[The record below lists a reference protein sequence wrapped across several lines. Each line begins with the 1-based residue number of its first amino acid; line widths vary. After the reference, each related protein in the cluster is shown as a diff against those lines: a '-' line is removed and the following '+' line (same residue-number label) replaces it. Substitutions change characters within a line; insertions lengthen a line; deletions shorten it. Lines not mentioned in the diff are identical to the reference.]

1 MSPGSACPAESSV
14 LGESW
19 VVASTSSLQK
29 KHLPEESERK
39 GQANKEDQSKGCHS
53 MTTSGSSIS
62 GPELIM
68 PSICEV
74 PISEASW
81 VVPELRSRT
90 RSTHT
95 VKRRHKRLSDQP
107 GKKGESGASSLEDS
121 TAAAR
126 SSQGGEG
133 VSISSGT
140 TSSSTRMERYIRA
153 LINLLLMAAISHLLI
168 LPELVHQYQ
177 TLCSIEAVSTLYP
190 ASCIPPYP
198 HPPSTIPQSRSVQS
212 NPNPILTS
220 QSRLETLFNITLTQ
234 MSILHPTLRQTESL
248 LRDLHANLKKAYPAA
263 KHELD
268 LEFAGCTQAAR
279 TATGKFASLKADI
292 HSATDSLLA
301 TAATDDSTG
310 TGRGRG
316 RSVAQDARL
325 STQLARREAYL
336 DQLTARMQS
345 KAEAL
350 CGDFATLDDHLE
362 SIEEIV
368 QREMRAPP
376 SFPGTQTTAGNGAS
390 GDNGNGNGKGL
401 WAFIDAIVPFT
412 GRTSPVRSGED
423 ETSTSGM
430 GMGRNTYLSDS
441 YRQAANYHRP
451 VADLIRRLYI
461 DLQSLQRRKGNLV

>member
-1 MSPGSACPAESSV
+1 MSPGSAPTADSCI

-29 KHLPEESERK
+29 KPIPEESDRKAPPNQEDERK
-39 GQANKEDQSKGCHS
+39 GCQS
-53 MTTSGSSIS
+53 MTTSASSIS

-81 VVPELRSRT
+81 VAPELRSRT
-90 RSTHT
+90 LSAH
-95 VKRRHKRLSDQP
+95 VKRRHKRLSDRP
-107 GKKGESGASSLEDS
+107 GKKRESEASTLEDS
-121 TAAAR
+121 TSASR
-126 SSQGGEG
+126 RSQGDETA
-133 VSISSGT
+133 STSSGT
-140 TSSSTRMERYIRA
+140 TSSSARIERYIRP
-153 LINLLLMAAISHLLI
+153 LINLLLMTAISHLLI

-177 TLCSIEAVSTLYP
+177 TLCSIETVSALYP

-198 HPPSTIPQSRSVQS
+198 QPPSTNPQMQS
-212 NPNPILTS
+212 LPNSILTS
-220 QSRLETLFNITLTQ
+220 QSRLETLFNTTLTQ
-234 MSILHPTLRQTESL
+234 MSILHPTLQQTESL
-248 LRDLHANLKKAYPAA
+248 LRDLHTNLRKAYQAT

-292 HSATDSLLA
+292 NSAMDSLLA
-301 TAATDDSTG
+301 TAATDDTTG
-310 TGRGRG
+310 TGRSGS

-362 SIEEIV
+362 SIQEIV
-368 QREMRAPP
+368 QREMRAPSSPGEFETTDGDGP
-376 SFPGTQTTAGNGAS
+376 S
-390 GDNGNGNGKGL
+390 NGNGKGI

-412 GRTSPVRSGED
+412 ARSSVHTGED
-423 ETSTSGM
+423 ETSMAKTRGDT
-430 GMGRNTYLSDS
+430 NLSDLL
-441 YRQAANYHRP
+441 RQATDHHRP

-461 DLQSLQRRKGNLV
+461 DLQNLQRKKGNLV

>member
-1 MSPGSACPAESSV
+1 MSSGSARTAEGSV

-19 VVASTSSLQK
+19 ILASTSSLQN
-29 KHLPEESERK
+29 KHLPEESDRQ
-39 GQANKEDQSKGCHS
+39 GQATQEDKSKGCQS
-53 MTTSGSSIS
+53 MTTSASSVS

-74 PISEASW
+74 PISEGSW

-90 RSTHT
+90 RSAHT
-95 VKRRHKRLSDQP
+95 VKRRHKRLSDRSA
-107 GKKGESGASSLEDS
+107 KRESEASSLEDS
-121 TAAAR
+121 ATAARRA
-126 SSQGGEG
+126 QGDET
-133 VSISSGT
+133 VSISSGRT
-140 TSSSTRMERYIRA
+140 PSSARIERYIRV
-153 LINLLLMAAISHLLI
+153 LINLLLMTAICHLLI

-177 TLCSIEAVSTLYP
+177 TLCSIETVSALYP

-198 HPPSTIPQSRSVQS
+198 QPPSTNPQVHS

-220 QSRLETLFNITLTQ
+220 QTRLETLFNTTLTQ
-234 MSILHPTLRQTESL
+234 MSILHPTLRQTEPL
-248 LRDLHANLKKAYPAA
+248 LRNLHTDLKKAYPAA

-279 TATGKFASLKADI
+279 TATGKFASLKADL
-292 HSATDSLLA
+292 HSAMDSLLA

-310 TGRGRG
+310 SGSGTGRARSRS

-336 DQLTARMQS
+336 DQLTARMHS

-350 CGDFATLDDHLE
+350 CADFATLDDHLE
-362 SIEEIV
+362 SIQEIL

-376 SFPGTQTTAGNGAS
+376 SVAGFETTAGAG
-390 GDNGNGNGKGL
+390 NGNGNGKGL
-401 WAFIDAIVPFT
+401 WAFIHALVPFI
-412 GRTSPVRSGED
+412 GSSSSARPGEE

-430 GMGRNTYLSDS
+430 RGTTYLSDAF
-441 YRQAANYHRP
+441 RHAAEHHQP
-451 VADLIRRLYI
+451 AADLIRRLYI
-461 DLQSLQRRKGNLV
+461 DLQILQRKKGTLV

>member
-1 MSPGSACPAESSV
+1 MSPGSARTAESSV

-29 KHLPEESERK
+29 KHLPEESDRNAPPNQEDERK
-39 GQANKEDQSKGCHS
+39 GCQS
-53 MTTSGSSIS
+53 MTTSASSIS

-81 VVPELRSRT
+81 VAPELRSRT
-90 RSTHT
+90 LSAHT
-95 VKRRHKRLSDQP
+95 VKRRHKRLSDRS
-107 GKKGESGASSLEDS
+107 GKKRESEASSSEDS
-121 TAAAR
+121 TTAR
-126 SSQGGEG
+126 RSQEDKI

-140 TSSSTRMERYIRA
+140 TSSPARIERYIRP
-153 LINLLLMAAISHLLI
+153 LINLLLMIAISHLLI

-177 TLCSIEAVSTLYP
+177 TLCSIGAVSALYP

-198 HPPSTIPQSRSVQS
+198 QPPSTNPQMQS
-212 NPNPILTS
+212 HPNPILTS
-220 QSRLETLFNITLTQ
+220 QSRLESLFNTTLTQ
-234 MSILHPTLRQTESL
+234 MSVLHPTLQQTESL
-248 LRDLHANLKKAYPAA
+248 LRDLHTNLKKAYPAT

-292 HSATDSLLA
+292 HSAMDSLLA

-362 SIEEIV
+362 SIQEIV
-368 QREMRAPP
+368 QRELRAA
-376 SFPGTQTTAGNGAS
+376 SSLAGFETTAGKRAS
-390 GDNGNGNGKGL
+390 DVNAEGL
-401 WAFIDAIVPFT
+401 WGFIERIVPFT
-412 GRTSPVRSGED
+412 GRTSSVRTRED
-423 ETSTSGM
+423 KTSTSEM
-430 GMGRNTYLSDS
+430 RADTHVSDS
-441 YRQAANYHRP
+441 LRQATNHHRP

-461 DLQSLQRRKGNLV
+461 DLQNLQRKKGNLV

>member
-1 MSPGSACPAESSV
+1 MSPGSARTAESSV

-29 KHLPEESERK
+29 KHLPEESDRHGQPNQEDER
-39 GQANKEDQSKGCHS
+39 NGCQS
-53 MTTSGSSIS
+53 MTTSASSIS

-81 VVPELRSRT
+81 VAPELRSRT
-90 RSTHT
+90 LSAHT
-95 VKRRHKRLSDQP
+95 VKRRHKRLSDRP
-107 GKKGESGASSLEDS
+107 GKNQAPEASRLEDS
-121 TAAAR
+121 TTAR
-126 SSQGGEG
+126 RSKEDEIM
-133 VSISSGT
+133 SIGSGT
-140 TSSSTRMERYIRA
+140 TSSSARIERYVRP
-153 LINLLLMAAISHLLI
+153 LINFLLMTAISHLLI

-177 TLCSIEAVSTLYP
+177 TLCSIDTVSALYP

-198 HPPSTIPQSRSVQS
+198 QPPSTSPQMQS
-212 NPNPILTS
+212 NPNSILTS
-220 QSRLETLFNITLTQ
+220 QSRLETLFNTTITQ
-234 MSILHPTLRQTESL
+234 MSILHPTMQQTESL
-248 LRDLHANLKKAYPAA
+248 LRDLHTNLKKAYPAT

-292 HSATDSLLA
+292 HSAMDSLLA

-325 STQLARREAYL
+325 STQLARREAYV

-362 SIEEIV
+362 SIQEIV
-368 QREMRAPP
+368 QRKMRAPP
-376 SFPGTQTTAGNGAS
+376 PFAGFETAAGKRAS
-390 GDNGNGNGKGL
+390 DSNAKGL
-401 WAFIDAIVPFT
+401 WAFIETIVPFS
-412 GRTSPVRSGED
+412 GRTSSVHTWED
-423 ETSTSGM
+423 ETSTSDM
-430 GMGRNTYLSDS
+430 RADTHLSDS
-441 YRQAANYHRP
+441 LRQATNHHRP

-461 DLQSLQRRKGNLV
+461 DLQNLQRKKGNMV

>member
-1 MSPGSACPAESSV
+1 MSPGSARTAESSV

-29 KHLPEESERK
+29 KHLPEGSDRNAPPNQEDERK
-39 GQANKEDQSKGCHS
+39 GCQS
-53 MTTSGSSIS
+53 MTTSASSIS

-81 VVPELRSRT
+81 VAPELRSRT
-90 RSTHT
+90 LSAHT
-95 VKRRHKRLSDQP
+95 VKRRHKRLSDQS
-107 GKKGESGASSLEDS
+107 GKKRESEASSLEDS
-121 TAAAR
+121 TTAR
-126 SSQGGEG
+126 RSQEDKI
-133 VSISSGT
+133 VSIGPGT
-140 TSSSTRMERYIRA
+140 TSSSARIERYIRP
-153 LINLLLMAAISHLLI
+153 LVNILLLTAISHLLI
-168 LPELVHQYQ
+168 LPEVVHQYQ
-177 TLCSIEAVSTLYP
+177 TLCSIDTVSALYP

-198 HPPSTIPQSRSVQS
+198 QPPSTNPQVQS
-212 NPNPILTS
+212 HPNPILTS
-220 QSRLETLFNITLTQ
+220 QARLETLFNTTLTQ
-234 MSILHPTLRQTESL
+234 MSVLHPTLQQTESL
-248 LRDLHANLKKAYPAA
+248 LRNLHTNLKKTYPAT

-292 HSATDSLLA
+292 HSAMDSLLA

-316 RSVAQDARL
+316 RSVAHDARL

-362 SIEEIV
+362 SIQEIV
-368 QREMRAPP
+368 QRELRAAPP
-376 SFPGTQTTAGNGAS
+376 SLSGFETTAGKGAS
-390 GDNGNGNGKGL
+390 DGNANGIWG
-401 WAFIDAIVPFT
+401 FIEKIVPFS
-412 GRTSPVRSGED
+412 GRTSSVRTGED
-423 ETSTSGM
+423 ETSTSET
-430 GMGRNTYLSDS
+430 RAHTHLSDS
-441 YRQAANYHRP
+441 LRQVTNHHRP

-461 DLQSLQRRKGNLV
+461 DLQNLQRKKGNLV